1 MKKKIVALLMVCSL
15 VIGIFVGGAF
25 ADSVNEKISALLNK
39 TIKINYNGETQTFK
53 DANDVVVYP
62 ISYNGTTYL
71 PVRAVS
77 GLVGLPVAW
86 DGATNTVMLGS
97 VNKQDNVSLF
107 DRNHEGPERGSQNYK
122 IIDTDELKFE
132 GSDAMQE
139 FDNGLIY
146 ETKYDPD
153 YEDLIIYDV
162 SGFDSLSF
170 TLGAKKNDAKLFVFN
185 QDKEVIGKI
194 EIKKDQLLSK
204 TIKLHG
210 ATKIGLGAD
219 CHSLANSAKVFI
231 YEPVLKLAE

>member
-86 DGATNTVMLGS
+86 DGATNTVILGS
-97 VNKQDNVSLF
+97 SNKQDNVSLLS
-107 DRNHEGPERGSQNYK
+107 RNHEGPERGSQTYEISDVDN
-122 IIDTDELKFE
+122 LKYE
-132 GSDAMQE
+132 GSDSNQE
-139 FDNGLIY
+139 FDYGLVY
-146 ETKYDPD
+146 DTFGKTSYDETK
-153 YEDLIIYDV
+153 IYNV
-162 SGFDSLSF
+162 SGFDTLSF
-170 TLGAKKNDAKLFVFN
+170 TLGANNSDARISIFN

-194 EIKKDQLLSK
+194 KIEKGQLITK
-204 TIKLHG
+204 TIMLKG
-210 ATKIGLGAD
+210 ATKIGIGAESLSLGE
-219 CHSLANSAKVFI
+219 AKVFI
-231 YEPVLKLAE
+231 YEPVLKIAK